1 LNDVRDKC
9 ALRGR
14 LTDFIPADL
23 TPMIDVTVENFE
35 AEVILASN
43 ELPVLV
49 DFWAPWCG
57 PCKSLGPVLEKL
69 EVEYAGRFKLVK
81 INSDDEQQL
90 SQAFG
95 IRSIPTCVLMKD
107 GKPADGFMGALP
119 EGKVKEFLDKHVP
132 GADALIAEEDVSAAE
147 ALLAEGNADAALAKL
162 QEALAVNPANDD
174 ARYEYVKLLMAVGEL
189 DKAQVALTPALA
201 QIPLQLRFEALHH
214 WGQALQFAHTDER
227 AQWQMSQFD
236 ALIEKNKRDFDT
248 RLAKARLLMAA
259 AEWTEAM
266 DELLEI
272 VMRDKTWSD
281 QVARKNIV
289 AILEL
294 LTPPKPKGEQAVPGK
309 SAGGIELTGKAAAL
323 DDPQAELLSRYRRK
337 LSMALN

>member
-1 LNDVRDKC
+1 MN
-9 ALRGR
+9 
-14 LTDFIPADL
+14 DFIRADPL
-23 TPMIDVTVENFE
+23 SMIDVTVENFE
-35 AEVILASN
+35 AEVILASS
-43 ELPVLV
+43 ERPVLV

-69 EVEYAGRFKLVK
+69 ETEYAGRFKLVK

-95 IRSIPTCVLMKD
+95 IRSIPTCVLMMG

-119 EGKVKEFLDKHVP
+119 EGKVREFLDKHVP
-132 GADALIAEEDVSAAE
+132 GEDDLIAEEDVHAAE
-147 ALLAEGNADAALAKL
+147 ALLAQGDAQAALGKL

-189 DKAQVALTPALA
+189 DQARSALAPALA

-214 WGQALQFAHTDER
+214 WGQALHFAHTDER
-227 AQWQMSQFD
+227 AHWQMSQFD

-248 RLAKARLLMAA
+248 RFAKARVLMAA
-259 AEWTEAM
+259 AEWTQAM

-272 VMRDKTWSD
+272 VMRDKTWND
-281 QVARKNIV
+281 QAARKNMV
-289 AILEL
+289 AILAL
-294 LTPPKPKGEQAVPGK
+294 LTPPKPKGEPAVPGK
-309 SAGGIELTGKAAAL
+309 SAGGIELTGKSVAS
-323 DDPQAELLSRYRRK
+323 DDPQAELVSKYRRK